1 MARDRVFRVGQRI
14 RMRAATHADVEAGS
28 EPASAGTVRTIGVRA
43 ATTTIT
49 VAATTTRSPGRESI
63 FAVGVD
69 KTMSGAGA
77 ILEAQGLTKRF
88 GAMCAA
94 NAISY
99 ALGPKEMA
107 GIIGPNGAGKTTLFN
122 LLTGVYLPD
131 QGSVFFDGR
140 RIARLSARQRVQLG
154 IRRTF
159 QLASTFDNLRV
170 IDNLRLAHYQKQ
182 RQGKC
187 SLGGM
192 CAAHLSGVRD
202 EGIDDYLEQLGL
214 AKAAHMLVANLS
226 LGSKR
231 KLELAMALIGE
242 PRVLLL
248 DEPFAGLSEM
258 EIDQIVHMLRAR
270 CAKRMAVLIIEHKIT
285 WLKDLVDR
293 VSVLVN
299 GEIIADGDYQ
309 AVLDSPA
316 TRKSYWRVG

>member
-1 MARDRVFRVGQRI
+1 MSVG
-14 RMRAATHADVEAGS
+14 E
-28 EPASAGTVRTIGVRA
+28 
-43 ATTTIT
+43 
-49 VAATTTRSPGRESI
+49 
-63 FAVGVD
+63 
-69 KTMSGAGA
+69 A
-77 ILEAQGLTKRF
+77 ILSAQGLTKRF

-94 NAISY
+94 NDIHYS
-99 ALGPKEMA
+99 LGATEMA

-122 LLTGVYLPD
+122 LLTGAYLPD
-131 QGSVFFDGR
+131 QGSVFFGGR
-140 RIARLSARQRVQLG
+140 RITGLSPQQRVNLG

-182 RQGKC
+182 RQGRC
-187 SLGGM
+187 SLGRM
-192 CAAHLSGVRD
+192 CAADLSKVAD
-202 EGIDDYLEQLGL
+202 AGIDDYLEQLGL
-214 AKAAHMLVANLS
+214 SKAADMLVANLS

-258 EIDQIVHMLRAR
+258 EIDQIVQMLHTR
-270 CAKRMAVLIIEHKIT
+270 CARRMAVLIIEHKIT
-285 WLKDLVDR
+285 WLKALVDR

-309 AVLDSPA
+309 TVLDSPA